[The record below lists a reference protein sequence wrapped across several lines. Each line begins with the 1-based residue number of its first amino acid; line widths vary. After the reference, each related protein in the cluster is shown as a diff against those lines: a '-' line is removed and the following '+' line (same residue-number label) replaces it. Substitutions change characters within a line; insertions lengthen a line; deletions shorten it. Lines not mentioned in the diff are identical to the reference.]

1 MIGRLLLLGLGGLGL
16 AWLLDR
22 LLALDPFA
30 SGAPADAPIVSTI
43 EIDAPQGLVWRALS
57 DIPAQPLWMREMKA
71 VRLEGDGPVGVG
83 TRGEAD
89 VRIAGIGVTDPV
101 EVSAWE
107 PPSRFAIR
115 HLGHFGGGGEITLSP
130 GAGGTTTIV
139 RWEERLIP
147 PFLPQLGALVQR
159 PILGAIFQGDLERLR
174 GLVESGELPR
184 RA

>member
-1 MIGRLLLLGLGGLGL
+1 MCSSDL
-16 AWLLDR
+16 WLLDR

-115 HLGHFGGGGEITLSP
+115 HLGHCHAVGAIALVGGEQDERPAIGGHAGGRP
-130 GAGGTTTIV
+130 GAAHSPHHAAYRSFRSCMT
-139 RWEERLIP
+139 
-147 PFLPQLGALVQR
+147 FL
-159 PILGAIFQGDLERLR
+159 
-174 GLVESGELPR
+174 
-184 RA
+184 